1 MWHGMG
7 SVLVMLAPVLL
18 AACASAAVSRKTHVL
33 AILADDF
40 GWNDAGWH
48 AESGG
53 GEDEVART
61 PNMDKLVESGMEL
74 DRNYAFK
81 FCSPTRSAIQS
92 GRNPIHVNVQNM
104 DPLNVNPADPVA
116 GFSAVARN
124 FTGLGAVMKKGGYK
138 TYFAGKWD
146 CGMATPDHTPMGRGY
161 DESLIYFH
169 HMCVPDCAASV

>member
-1 MWHGMG
+1 MVPALALGL
-7 SVLVMLAPVLL
+7 VLAR
-18 AACASAAVSRKTHVL
+18 AGAVAKQPIHIL

-40 GWNDAGWH
+40 GWADAGWH
-48 AESGG
+48 ARHNPAAGKPGSPT
-53 GEDEVART
+53 EVART
-61 PNMDKLVESGMEL
+61 PNLDALVDSGIEMD
-74 DRNYAFK
+74 RQYAFK

-104 DPLNVNPADPVA
+104 DPLNVNKKDPIA

-124 FTGLGAVMKKGGYK
+124 FTGLGAVMKRGGYS
-138 TYFAGKWD
+138 THFAGKWD

-169 HMCVPDCAASV
+169 HMNDCE